1 MAPLDSQMFSI
12 KRPHLGRYKRAASHG
27 LIVETYNSDAGVM
40 WSQGALHRISI
51 NRTAHGRYACRYE
64 GGAFRTVERPAFTL
78 GLQPAGKLLEVDG
91 DGADYISIFQHPRVF
106 RDAGWTGGVGDPWDE
121 QRLSAR
127 ADAMTLHL
135 ALALAAAAQAGDAA
149 DPLTTEHLGIGLA
162 RCVVRLLGLRPD
174 PEREMVPLDA
184 RRLRRV
190 LDRIE
195 SELARQD
202 LTVAVLAEAAHMS
215 VSRFSRAFKQALGV
229 APHQFILSRRVE
241 RACHLLVDGSAPLS
255 LVAYATGFSS
265 QAHFSTV
272 FRKRTGTTPKQF
284 RQSRLA

>member
-1 MAPLDSQMFSI
+1 MVPLDPQVFSI
-12 KRPHLGRYKRAASHG
+12 KRPHLGRYKRAASRG
-27 LIVETYNSDAGVM
+27 LLVETYNSDAGVM

-51 NRTAHGRYACRYE
+51 NRTAHGRYACRYD
-64 GGAFRTVERPAFTL
+64 GGAFRTMERPAFTL
-78 GLQPAGKLLEVDG
+78 GLQPAGKLLEVEG

-106 RDAGWTGGVGDPWDE
+106 RDAGWTGGLEDE
-121 QRLSAR
+121 RRLSAR

-149 DPLTTEHLGIGLA
+149 DPLTTEHLGIGFA
-162 RCVVRLLGLRPD
+162 RCVVRLLGLRSG
-174 PEREMVPLDA
+174 PERETAPLDA

-190 LDRIE
+190 LDCIE

-202 LTVAVLAEAAHMS
+202 LTVAILAEAAHMS

-255 LVAYATGFSS
+255 LVAYAAGFSS

-272 FRKRTGTTPKQF
+272 FRKRTGATPKQF
-284 RQSRLA
+284 RQSRLT